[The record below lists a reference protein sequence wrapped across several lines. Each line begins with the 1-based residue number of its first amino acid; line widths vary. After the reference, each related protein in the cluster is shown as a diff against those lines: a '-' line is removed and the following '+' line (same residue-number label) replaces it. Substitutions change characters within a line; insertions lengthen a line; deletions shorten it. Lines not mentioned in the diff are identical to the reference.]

1 MRQKKDDL
9 QHILSEQ
16 NKSGIPL
23 AKIRQLRSEAKRE
36 QSEAKRQMVMKR
48 RKVETVK
55 REKLK
60 YWHLIKRD
68 VLKHK
73 KEIATQEAQEKI
85 RQAKRMTTWVLL
97 AYLRQF
103 VTRVWTAFSDCKHE
117 KELLAKQ
124 CRIIAYA

>member
-36 QSEAKRQMVMKR
+36 QSEAKRLMVMKR

-73 KEIATQEAQEKI
+73 KEIAT
-85 RQAKRMTTWVLL
+85 
-97 AYLRQF
+97 
-103 VTRVWTAFSDCKHE
+103 
-117 KELLAKQ
+117 
-124 CRIIAYA
+124 

>member
-1 MRQKKDDL
+1 MRQRKDDL

-16 NKSGIPL
+16 SKSGIPL

-36 QSEAKRQMVMKR
+36 QSEAKRQMVIKR
-48 RKVETVK
+48 RKAETVK

-73 KEIATQEAQEKI
+73 KAIATEEAQEKI

-103 VTRVWTAFSDCKHE
+103 VTRVWAAFTDRKHE
-117 KELLAKQ
+117 
-124 CRIIAYA
+124 